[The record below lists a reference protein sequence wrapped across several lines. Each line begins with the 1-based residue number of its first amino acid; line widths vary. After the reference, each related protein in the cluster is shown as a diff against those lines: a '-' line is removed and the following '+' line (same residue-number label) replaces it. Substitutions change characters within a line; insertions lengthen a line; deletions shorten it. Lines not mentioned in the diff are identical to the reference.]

1 MGGSQQSPSIG
12 LVLGAGGVVGQAYQ
26 AGVLAALEREI
37 GWDPRLATVIVGT
50 SAGSVT
56 GAALRVGVPA
66 TDLAASLYGVP
77 TSRRGGAILRRI
89 LPDDTGPL
97 PTPTVLSM
105 LRPWSLPSP
114 ALLAR
119 ARPPPPRLP
128 PRRRRHDARSRG
140 DNSTSPSAPSG
151 LDDLIGD
158 RWPEGLRICAVRR
171 SDGGR
176 VVFGRPGA
184 PPARLA
190 PAVLASC
197 AIPGYFRP
205 VTIGGTDYIDG
216 GVHSVTNADVLRA
229 DGLDLVVIISSMSAA
244 HGSANGADGLLRRTV
259 HRRMEREVARLE
271 QAGTAVISL
280 EPGAESRR
288 VMGLRAMAE
297 DRAPRVI
304 EAAYEETRRRVQASP
319 FLADVWAS
327 RGRCDRGCR
336 PTPSTAG
343 PKSPAG
349 AAGPVVASGHDLD
362 LRREGRHGS

>member
-1 MGGSQQSPSIG
+1 MRVLRGGVKQSPSIG

-37 GWDPRLATVIVGT
+37 GWDPRDATVIVGT

-89 LPDDTGPL
+89 LPEDTPL

-114 ALLAR
+114 ALLVRTVRRPLAFR
-119 ARPPPPRLP
+119 ADVALSTLIPRGRLDITE
-128 PRRRRHDARSRG
+128 RAQ
-140 DNSTSPSAPSG
+140 G
-151 LDDLIGD
+151 LDDLTGD

-176 VVFGRPGA
+176 VVFGRHGA

-190 PAVLASC
+190 SAVLASC

-205 VTIGGTDYIDG
+205 VPIAGTDYVDG
-216 GVHSVTNADVLRA
+216 GVHSVTNADVLRSE
-229 DGLDLVVIISSMSAA
+229 GLDLVVIISSMSAA
-244 HGSANGADGLLRRTV
+244 HGSANGADGWLRRTV
-259 HRRMEREVARLE
+259 HRRMEREVARL
-271 QAGTAVISL
+271 QTAGTPVITL
-280 EPGAESRR
+280 EPDADARR

-297 DRAPRVI
+297 DRSPRVI
-304 EAAYEETRRRVQASP
+304 EAAYEETRRRVQSSP
-319 FLADVWAS
+319 FLASLGEPAVAA
-327 RGRCDRGCR
+327 
-336 PTPSTAG
+336 TP
-343 PKSPAG
+343 
-349 AAGPVVASGHDLD
+349 AAG
-362 LRREGRHGS
+362 